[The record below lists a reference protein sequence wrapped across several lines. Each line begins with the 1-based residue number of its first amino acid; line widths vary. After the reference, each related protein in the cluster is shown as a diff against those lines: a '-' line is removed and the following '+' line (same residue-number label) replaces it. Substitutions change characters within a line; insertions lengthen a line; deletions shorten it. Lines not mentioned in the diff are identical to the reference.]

1 MDSNLQVFVSTVVA
15 IFLGASPFLLLGAF
29 LAAVMEVYLPED
41 KLRRYLPTGRVT
53 GLLFGLFA
61 GLLVPTCECG
71 VVSVV
76 RRFLQRDV
84 PPHVAMTYMLAAP
97 VINPLVLVAT
107 YTAFQGNV
115 SMVLGRVGIVA
126 ACALLMGWI
135 FSYRDPTSF
144 LRQSGKAMP
153 VHGPYE
159 HDHGDDHGLSED
171 RRASPLIRVIVH
183 AAGEFMDLGKYVVL
197 GGVIVA
203 LLRLLLPEDILL
215 LFQGSTALSV
225 GALMVLAILVSVC
238 SEADAFLAAG
248 FATFPAVARLSFVS
262 IGPMVDMKLVFMYS
276 AVFKA
281 RVTAALLVGPI
292 ILVYVLSNLLGLVFK

>member
-41 KLRRYLPTGRVT
+41 KIRRYLPTRKLT

-61 GLLVPTCECG
+61 GMLVPTCECG

-76 RRFLQRDV
+76 RRFLRRDV
-84 PPHVAMTYMLAAP
+84 PPHVAMTYLFAAP

-115 SMVLGRVGIVA
+115 WMVLGRVGIVA
-126 ACALLMGWI
+126 VCALSMGWI
-135 FSYRDPTSF
+135 LSYRDPALF
-144 LRQSGKAMP
+144 LRRTDETLP
-153 VHGPYE
+153 VHGM
-159 HDHGDDHGLSED
+159 HDHSHDHDHAGDGQ
-171 RRASPLIRVIVH
+171 ASPFIRLIVH

-203 LLRLLLPEDILL
+203 LLRILLPADLLL

-262 IGPMVDMKLVFMYS
+262 IGPMVDMKLIFMYG
-276 AVFKA
+276 AVFRT
-281 RVTAALLVGPI
+281 RVAVALVVGPV
-292 ILVYVLSNLLGLVFK
+292 ILVYALSNLLGMVLK